1 MITNLRLQH
10 FRSYDDASFE
20 FESGVNVIVGPN
32 ASGKTNL
39 LEAVLMVAR
48 GRSYRATD
56 AELIQFQQ
64 PWARLDADLAQEH
77 RTVKI
82 TLDEV
87 GRTSKQ
93 YEIDGK
99 TFSRLSSKHSLPV
112 VVFEPNHLA
121 LLGGSPELRRTFI
134 DELSAQVNPTY
145 DSALRQYKRAVQQRN
160 RLLKTGA
167 VTAQPQLFAWDVRLS
182 ELGAQIVMTR
192 HEVIN
197 RLNEQLPETYSTLAG
212 QESELAIT
220 YSNSVAPE
228 SYASYLLKQLET
240 QVELDLLR
248 GFTGAGPHREDL
260 LFHLEGQPLSSTASR
275 GENRTALL
283 SLKILELAIIEEKSG
298 RKPLLLLDDV
308 FSELDGARR
317 KALANAMQAYQTFI
331 TTTDADVV
339 MKQFLEECRIIAVA

>member
-1 MITNLRLQH
+1 MITNLRLQR
-10 FRSYDDASFE
+10 FRSYEDASFE
-20 FESGVNVIVGPN
+20 FEAGVNVIVGPN

-48 GRSYRATD
+48 GRSYRASD

-64 PWARLDADLAQEH
+64 PWARLDANLAKEH
-77 RTVKI
+77 RAVKI

-99 TFSRLSSKHSLPV
+99 TFARLSPKHALPV
-112 VVFEPNHLA
+112 VIFEPNHLA
-121 LLGGSPELRRTFI
+121 LLGGSPELRRAFI
-134 DELSAQVNPTY
+134 DELSAQVNPAY
-145 DSALRQYKRAVQQRN
+145 DAALRHYKRAVQQRN

-167 VTAQPQLFAWDVRLS
+167 ASAQPQLFAWDVRLS
-182 ELGAQIVMTR
+182 ELGAQLVATR
-192 HEVIN
+192 HEVID
-197 RLNEQLPETYSTLAG
+197 RLNQQLSPTYSTLAG
-212 QESELAIT
+212 QTSELVIT
-220 YSNSVAPE
+220 YSNSVPAE
-228 SYASYLLKQLET
+228 GYASYLLKQLET
-240 QVELDLLR
+240 QAELDLLR

-260 LFHLEGQPLSSTASR
+260 LFHLQGQPLSSTASR

-317 KALANAMQAYQTFI
+317 KALANAMQAYRTFI

-339 MKQFLEECRIIAVA
+339 MKQFLEECRIIALA